1 MGKGKY
7 FFNKFR
13 KCILLL
19 CRNIFFL
26 QHVSIYAAYLY
37 DSVKLYAKALDRLI
51 RRDEAFTDE
60 AIFNIAINGTRII
73 ETIINQE
80 HYKSEFDIMK
90 FNL

>member
-13 KCILLL
+13 KCIPT
-19 CRNIFFL
+19 IIVPKYFL

-80 HYKSEFDIMK
+80 HYKSEFHIMK
-90 FNL
+90 FSL